1 MQKNSDA
8 SLKKLI
14 EEHELNCFTKSKKF
28 ILDNP
33 NITQWEEVALDVTRN
48 AYNIVRKEKAKWES
62 DNIVTLD
69 PIAFHPD
76 TSKEDRDDLLN
87 KFINSVGHK
96 EFAFFQH

>member
-33 NITQWEEVALDVTRN
+33 LALS
-48 AYNIVRKEKAKWES
+48 I
-62 DNIVTLD
+62 
-69 PIAFHPD
+69 
-76 TSKEDRDDLLN
+76 DDLARLEEMAN
-87 KFINSVGHK
+87 GLQ
-96 EFAFFQH
+96 E

>member
-33 NITQWEEVALDVTRN
+33 LALS
-48 AYNIVRKEKAKWES
+48 I
-62 DNIVTLD
+62 
-69 PIAFHPD
+69 
-76 TSKEDRDDLLN
+76 DDLSSNESKSFRVTSILTRTIYRLREN
-87 KFINSVGHK
+87 RLTTI
-96 EFAFFQH
+96 